1 MYNSSA
7 EANGSFPE
15 HKVKQMLKDEND
27 SRTTGPKIR
36 LFTEDDY
43 INLRKDNPQDS
54 DDDCDDEN
62 QNIADHKVYLKKRK
76 HSGVHKS
83 LPIKFLNH
91 IDVITSKREKR
102 SR

>member
-27 SRTTGPKIR
+27 SRTAGPKIR

-62 QNIADHKVYLKKRK
+62 QNIGR
-76 HSGVHKS
+76 SPS
-83 LPIKFLNH
+83 LL
-91 IDVITSKREKR
+91 EEEEALR
-102 SR
+102 SP

>member
-43 INLRKDNPQDS
+43 INLRNDNQRDS

-62 QNIADHKVYLKKRK
+62 QNIDRSPNLLEEEEVLRSPSIIVEQVSESHRYNNIKKRK
-76 HSGVHKS
+76 K
-83 LPIKFLNH
+83 K
-91 IDVITSKREKR
+91 
-102 SR
+102 